1 MIRFVWLL
9 IRLGIFPLRYKMEY
23 QVTMVMSRFVLRLTS
38 HFYQTWLTRSRLSAQ
53 ASNSFP
59 STLSPLFFGCNNSG
73 LEWCHA
79 GPKSFPSILTNNLL
93 HILKMCNSLLPLRK
107 SLLMADSKK
116 QERAIVHLEIDGRH
130 YYYGNLKALTDHWPK
145 ETLGVSYTYL
155 KNLNI
160 DESKP
165 YQNDKC
171 IIRRGIIITSPR
183 KDRF

>member
-1 MIRFVWLL
+1 
-9 IRLGIFPLRYKMEY
+9 
-23 QVTMVMSRFVLRLTS
+23 
-38 HFYQTWLTRSRLSAQ
+38 
-53 ASNSFP
+53 
-59 STLSPLFFGCNNSG
+59 
-73 LEWCHA
+73 
-79 GPKSFPSILTNNLL
+79 
-93 HILKMCNSLLPLRK
+93 
-107 SLLMADSKK
+107 MADSKK
-116 QERAIVHLEIDGRH
+116 QERAIVHLEIDGGH

-165 YQNDKC
+165 YKNDKC